1 MIYAAELQTIHI
13 MIHSSYYKLHYVH
26 HYEYACKLRL
36 CSLTV
41 KITKENKFI
50 EKNLGNK
57 G

>member
-13 MIHSSYYKLHYVH
+13 MIHSPYYKLHYVH